1 MMLFFVIFFGSKIFS
16 GKCACLTLLV
26 SSASCF
32 FFHLSDC
39 FGQQMLK
46 NIKENGLEM
55 HNQYGC
61 YFLDDGVPESMIHH
75 IDGRRWMTPEQRAEK
90 GLPPLPDIMNK

>member
-1 MMLFFVIFFGSKIFS
+1 
-16 GKCACLTLLV
+16 
-26 SSASCF
+26 
-32 FFHLSDC
+32 
-39 FGQQMLK
+39 MLK

-90 GLPPLPDIMNK
+90 GLPALPDIMNK

>member
-1 MMLFFVIFFGSKIFS
+1 MRVSHFL
-16 GKCACLTLLV
+16 CLLLL
-26 SSASCF
+26 
-32 FFHLSDC
+32 LSDC

-75 IDGRRWMTPEQRAEK
+75 IDGRRWMTPEQRKER
-90 GLPPLPDIMNK
+90 GLPEQKDIMK